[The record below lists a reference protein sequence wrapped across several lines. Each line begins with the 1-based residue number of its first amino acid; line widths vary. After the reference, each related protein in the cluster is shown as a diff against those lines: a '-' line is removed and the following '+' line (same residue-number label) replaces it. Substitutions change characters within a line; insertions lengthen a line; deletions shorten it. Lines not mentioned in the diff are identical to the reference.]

1 MKAVAPVV
9 QAVAGM
15 EVEDLDLLYT
25 EKAWVDE
32 EEVVVVVVGGGRGGG
47 EGLQVAAMNQHSDF
61 AYVLALPFVHSYL
74 EWVDQ

>member
-15 EVEDLDLLYT
+15 EVEDLDLYI

-32 EEVVVVVVGGGRGGG
+32 EEVVVVVVVVALR

-61 AYVLALPFVHSYL
+61 AYV
-74 EWVDQ
+74 